1 MKPVKSWLLTVGML
15 LASFAGGATWQWLAG
30 PALATAQDA
39 NTTTPNAQGELR
51 VRGLSIVDEEGR
63 VRAQIGV
70 APDGSTGFVLK
81 DTAGTDRILLGGTA
95 DETDWSV
102 SVHDAAG
109 QHGASMGVSSVE
121 GVGVSLMMPGGKTEF
136 SFGVTPDGASTGLE
150 LTDQDGTGR
159 IILGTGAQWTGL
171 TMKDQNDMLRIAT
184 AMGADGN
191 PYSIYNDA
199 DGELEW
205 RIP

>member
-1 MKPVKSWLLTVGML
+1 MIPVKSWLLTLGML
-15 LASFAGGATWQWLAG
+15 FASFAGGAAWQWLAG

-39 NTTTPNAQGELR
+39 DTVSNTPDELR
-51 VRGLSIVDEEGR
+51 VHNLLIVDEEGR

-70 APDGSTGFVLK
+70 APDGSAGFVIK
-81 DTAGTDRILLGGTA
+81 DTAGTDRILLGGTP

-136 SFGVTPDGASTGLE
+136 SFGVTPDGKGTGLE
-150 LTDQDGTGR
+150 LTDQNGTGR
-159 IILGTGAQWTGL
+159 ITLGTGTEWTGIA
-171 TMKDQNDMLRIAT
+171 MKDQNDMLRTAT
-184 AMGADGN
+184 GMGADDK
-191 PYSIYNDA
+191 PYSMYYDA
-199 DGELEW
+199 DGDLQW
-205 RIP
+205 SIP